1 LCGKPAPTLLL
12 DLVEVAPVGIE
23 RVVGFF
29 VGPVFVG
36 GDRGICSTLYAAM
49 AVSRIS
55 SWATS
60 SCAAPSEHSLS
71 LGPNP
76 PFALFGMLVV
86 DSFAE
91 PLYGMPYTDRL
102 GREICVDVSFN

>member
-1 LCGKPAPTLLL
+1 MAEQRRFNVNRPTIVPQPALLLLL

-71 LGPNP
+71 LRPNP
-76 PFALFGMLVV
+76 
-86 DSFAE
+86 
-91 PLYGMPYTDRL
+91 RL
-102 GREICVDVSFN
+102 RAARHARRG